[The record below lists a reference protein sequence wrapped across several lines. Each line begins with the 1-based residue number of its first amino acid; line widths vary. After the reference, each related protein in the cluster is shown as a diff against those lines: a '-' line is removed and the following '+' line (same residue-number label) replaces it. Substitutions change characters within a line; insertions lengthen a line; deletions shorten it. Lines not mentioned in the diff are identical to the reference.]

1 MEEYLDNQLLSS
13 IIVFVSQVA
22 FIYLRTLN
30 VIFTVERRTWPAI
43 FTGMGIGALTL
54 ISFSIGVKHFLDG
67 NWIPIILFL
76 LGGAV
81 GTYWGIKQSIKKD
94 GEKFAD

>member
-1 MEEYLDNQLLSS
+1 MEEYFDNQILSS
-13 IIVFVSQVA
+13 VVVFLSQVA

-54 ISFSIGVKHFLDG
+54 VSFAIGVKHFLDG
-67 NWIPIILFL
+67 NWIPVSLFL
-76 LGGAV
+76 IGGAV
-81 GTYWGIKQSIKKD
+81 GTYWGIEQSIKKD
-94 GEKFAD
+94 NKKS